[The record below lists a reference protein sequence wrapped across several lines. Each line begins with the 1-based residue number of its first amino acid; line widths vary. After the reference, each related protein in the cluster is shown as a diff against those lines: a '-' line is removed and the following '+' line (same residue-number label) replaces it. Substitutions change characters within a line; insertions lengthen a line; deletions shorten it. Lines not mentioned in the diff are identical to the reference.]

1 MHKRLNVMVVF
12 GGMSSEHGVS
22 CLTAA
27 NVLRAMSERFNPIP
41 VGITPDGRTVRVDLA
56 TALGLAVVDG
66 ELPSVPADGLEAVV
80 YRIDDRVMVA
90 SRDKGRFT
98 DAAHIDAA
106 FAVMHGAFGEDGTV
120 QGMFEMWG
128 LPYVGAGV
136 TASAVSMD
144 KIVMKQIFRAA
155 GLPVSPAVAIHR
167 DWETDRK
174 GCLRRASELTFPVY
188 VKPARAGSSIGISRV
203 ESPRELADAI
213 EEARRFDP
221 RVLVEQGVVG
231 REIECA
237 VLEGRG
243 GARPRTSKTGEI
255 VMLTDDKFY
264 DFDAKYLPEG
274 QVRLDIPAR
283 IDPGLEETIRHIA
296 ARTFEAVN
304 CEGMA
309 RIDVF
314 VTPDDEVIVN
324 EINTVPGFTPYS
336 MFPMLWQEAGMTYP
350 DLIGELIEL
359 ALDRPRGLR

>member
-1 MHKRLNVMVVF
+1 MGKRLNVMVVF

-27 NVLRAMSERFNPIP
+27 NVLQAMSERYNPIP

-56 TALGLAVVDG
+56 TAQGLAVADG
-66 ELPSVPADGLEAVV
+66 ELPTVPTDGLEAVV

-98 DAAHIDAA
+98 NAAHIDVA
-106 FAVMHGAFGEDGTV
+106 FAVMHGPFGEDGTV

-144 KIVMKQIFRAA
+144 KIVMKQLFQAA
-155 GLPVSPAVAIHR
+155 GLPVSPAVAIHH
-167 DWETDRK
+167 DWETDRE
-174 GCLRRASELTFPVY
+174 GCLQRASALQFPVY

-203 ESPRELADAI
+203 ESPAGLADAI
-213 EEARRFDP
+213 EEARRWDP

-237 VLEGRG
+237 VLEGRNG
-243 GARPRTSKTGEI
+243 GRPRTSGTGEI
-255 VMLTDDKFY
+255 VMLTEDKFY
-264 DFDAKYLPEG
+264 DFEAKYLPEG

-283 IDPGLEETIRHIA
+283 VDADLESTIQDVAVRA
-296 ARTFEAVN
+296 FNAVN

-309 RIDVF
+309 RVDVF
-314 VTPDDEVIVN
+314 VTPDNDVIVN

-336 MFPMLWQEAGMTYP
+336 MFPMLWQEAGMSYP
-350 DLIGELIEL
+350 DLISELIEL
-359 ALDRPRGLR
+359 AIERPRGLR